1 MSYSNYW
8 LKFWTYIA
16 VFSAILEL
24 LGYPL
29 VRLFLKGAKMR
40 ELSVPANIPP
50 IVSGNVT
57 DHIEELVKRNPNF
70 PSLSIQTNDK
80 WSTVT
85 AAQFRSQVCSVAK
98 GLIAEG
104 LKPGERVAILS
115 RTCYEWT
122 VADYAIWYAGCITV
136 PIYETSSPEQVE
148 WIISDANV
156 VATFFEAQRTTH
168 AFTPIAA
175 KVPHMTRSYIFGDNV
190 LAELSSKGAN
200 ISDDELASR
209 RTSAKPN
216 DPATLIYTSGTT
228 GQPKGCIITHGNM
241 MAEVDTLV
249 KGIPEVF
256 EIPDAS
262 TLIFLPLAH
271 VFGRL
276 IQVAMLRGEVTIGHC
291 PNPTALLK
299 DLSSFQPTFLLAVPR
314 VFEKVFNGSA
324 AKAHGASPVK
334 GKIFDRAAKVAIAYS
349 EALDHGHMSK
359 GLALQ
364 HGLFDKLVYSKLR
377 HAMGGRVTHAISG
390 GAALGSRLGH
400 FYRGLGLIILEGYGL
415 TESTAGSTLN
425 LPSSLKIGSVGRP
438 LPGTGVR
445 IESDGEVLLK
455 GPHIFAGYW
464 NNDAATAEAMTSDG
478 WFRSGDIGE
487 LDGDGFLRITG
498 RKKEIIVTAGGKNV
512 APAVLEDRLRANPI
526 ISQCVVV
533 GDNKPYIAALIT
545 LDQDALPQI
554 LSANNIEQ
562 SPMADLVLDPNLR
575 ALVQK
580 AVNSANEAVS
590 NSEAIKKFSILLEDL
605 TIDNGYLTPKMSIR
619 RHLIVQ
625 DFAKDIDALY
635 N

>member
-1 MSYSNYW
+1 
-8 LKFWTYIA
+8 
-16 VFSAILEL
+16 V
-24 LGYPL
+24 
-29 VRLFLKGAKMR
+29 R

-50 IVSGNVT
+50 VSGGNVT
-57 DHIEELVKRNPNF
+57 DQIEDLFARNPQF
-70 PSLSIQTNDK
+70 PSVSIQTDDE
-80 WSTVT
+80 WSTIT
-85 AAQFRSQVCSVAK
+85 AAQFREQVRNVAK

-104 LKPGERVAILS
+104 LNAGDRIAILS
-115 RTCYEWT
+115 RTRYEWT
-122 VADYAIWYAGCITV
+122 VADYAIWYAGCVTV

-148 WIISDANV
+148 WIVSDSHV

-168 AFTPIAA
+168 AFQPIAA
-175 KVPHMTRSYIFGDNV
+175 KVPHMTRSYIFSDDV
-190 LAELSSKGAN
+190 LAELARKGAN
-200 ISDDELASR
+200 VSDSELESR
-209 RTSAKPN
+209 RTSAGPS

-228 GQPKGCIITHGNM
+228 GQPKGCIITHGNLIS
-241 MAEVDTLV
+241 EVDTLV
-249 KGIPEVF
+249 KAVPEVF
-256 EIPDAS
+256 DVPEAS

-299 DLSSFQPTFLLAVPR
+299 DLGSFKPTFLLAVPR

-324 AKAHGASPVK
+324 AKAHEASPVK
-334 GKIFDRAAKVAIAYS
+334 GKIFDRAAATAIAYS
-349 EALDHGHMSK
+349 EALDHGHVSK
-359 GLALQ
+359 GLTIK

-400 FYRGLGLIILEGYGL
+400 FYRGIGLIILEGYGL
-415 TESTAGSTLN
+415 TETTAGSTLN
-425 LPSSLKIGSVGRP
+425 LPSALKIGSVGRP
-438 LPGTGVR
+438 LPGTGAR
-445 IESDGEVLLK
+445 IESDGEILLK
-455 GPHIFAGYW
+455 GPHVFAGYW

-478 WFRSGDIGE
+478 WFRTGDIGE
-487 LDGDGFLRITG
+487 LDGDGYLRITG
-498 RKKEIIVTAGGKNV
+498 RKKELIVTAGGKNV

-533 GDNKPYIAALIT
+533 GDNKPYIGALIT

-554 LSANNIEQ
+554 LAANNIE
-562 SPMADLVLDPNLR
+562 SAPMSDLIQNADVR

-580 AVNSANEAVS
+580 AVDAANEAVS
-590 NSEAIKKFSILLEDL
+590 NSEAIKKFVILPEDL

-625 DFAKDIDALY
+625 DFASDIEGLY
-635 N
+635 A

>member
-1 MSYSNYW
+1 
-8 LKFWTYIA
+8 
-16 VFSAILEL
+16 
-24 LGYPL
+24 
-29 VRLFLKGAKMR
+29 MR

-57 DHIEELVKRNPNF
+57 DHIEELVVRNPQF
-70 PSLSIQTNDK
+70 PSLSIQTDDQ
-80 WSTVT
+80 WTTVT
-85 AAQFRSQVCSVAK
+85 AEQFRSQVRSVAK

-104 LKPGERVAILS
+104 LAAGERVAILS
-115 RTCYEWT
+115 RTRYEWT

-156 VATFFEAQRTTH
+156 VATFFEASRTTH

-175 KVPHMTRSYIFGDNV
+175 KVPHMTRSYVFGDNV
-190 LAELSSKGAN
+190 LAELSSKGMH
-200 ISDDELASR
+200 ISDDELNAR
-209 RTSAKPN
+209 RTSAKPS

-228 GQPKGCIITHGNM
+228 GRPKGCIITHGNM

-256 EIPDAS
+256 DVPDAS

-291 PNPTALLK
+291 PNPVALLK
-299 DLSSFQPTFLLAVPR
+299 DLSSFKPTFLLAVPR

-324 AKAHGASPVK
+324 AKAHEASPVK
-334 GKIFDRAAKVAIAYS
+334 GKIFDSAAKVAIAYS

-359 GLALQ
+359 GLALK
-364 HGLFDKLVYSKLR
+364 HGLFDKLVYSKIR

-445 IESDGEVLLK
+445 IEPDGEVLLK

-464 NNDAATAEAMTSDG
+464 NNEAATAQDMTSDG
-478 WFRSGDIGE
+478 WFRTGDIGE
-487 LDGDGFLRITG
+487 IDGDGFLRITG

-554 LSANNIEQ
+554 LSANNIDAA
-562 SPMADLVLDPNLR
+562 PMSELVANPNLR

-580 AVNSANEAVS
+580 AVNAANEAVS
-590 NSEAIKKFSILLEDL
+590 NSEAIKKFSILLEDF
-605 TIDNGYLTPKMSIR
+605 TIDNGYLTPKMTIR

-625 DFAKDIDALY
+625 DFAKEIDALY

>member
-1 MSYSNYW
+1 
-8 LKFWTYIA
+8 
-16 VFSAILEL
+16 
-24 LGYPL
+24 
-29 VRLFLKGAKMR
+29 MR

-50 IVSGNVT
+50 VSGGNVT
-57 DHIEELVKRNPNF
+57 DQIEDLFARNPQF
-70 PSLSIQTNDK
+70 PSVSIQTDDE
-80 WSTVT
+80 WSTIT
-85 AAQFRSQVCSVAK
+85 AAQFREQVRNVAK

-104 LKPGERVAILS
+104 LNAGDRIAILS
-115 RTCYEWT
+115 RTRYEWT
-122 VADYAIWYAGCITV
+122 VADYAIWYAGCVTV

-148 WIISDANV
+148 WIVSDSHV

-168 AFTPIAA
+168 AFQPIAA
-175 KVPHMTRSYIFGDNV
+175 KVPHMTRSYIFSDDV
-190 LAELSSKGAN
+190 LAELARKGAN
-200 ISDDELASR
+200 VSDSELESR
-209 RTSAKPN
+209 RTSAGPS

-228 GQPKGCIITHGNM
+228 GQPKGCIITHGNLIS
-241 MAEVDTLV
+241 EVDTLV
-249 KGIPEVF
+249 KAVPEVF
-256 EIPDAS
+256 DVPEAS

-299 DLSSFQPTFLLAVPR
+299 DLGSFKPTFLLAVPR

-324 AKAHGASPVK
+324 AKAHEASPVK
-334 GKIFDRAAKVAIAYS
+334 GKIFDRAASTAIAYS
-349 EALDHGHMSK
+349 EALDHGHVSK
-359 GLALQ
+359 GLTIK

-400 FYRGLGLIILEGYGL
+400 FYRGIGLIILEGYGL
-415 TESTAGSTLN
+415 TETTAGSTLN
-425 LPSSLKIGSVGRP
+425 LPSALKIGSVGRP
-438 LPGTGVR
+438 LPGTGAR
-445 IESDGEVLLK
+445 IESDGEILLK
-455 GPHIFAGYW
+455 GPHVFAGYW

-478 WFRSGDIGE
+478 WFRTGDIGE
-487 LDGDGFLRITG
+487 LDGEGYLRITG
-498 RKKEIIVTAGGKNV
+498 RKKELIVTAGGKNV

-533 GDNKPYIAALIT
+533 GDNKPYIGALVT

-554 LSANNIEQ
+554 LAANNIE
-562 SPMADLVLDPNLR
+562 SAPMSDLIQNADVR

-580 AVNSANEAVS
+580 AVNAANEAVS
-590 NSEAIKKFSILLEDL
+590 NSEAIKKFVILPEDL

-625 DFAKDIDALY
+625 DFAGDIEGLY
-635 N
+635 A

>member
-1 MSYSNYW
+1 
-8 LKFWTYIA
+8 
-16 VFSAILEL
+16 
-24 LGYPL
+24 
-29 VRLFLKGAKMR
+29 MR

-50 IVSGNVT
+50 VSSGNVT
-57 DHIEELVKRNPNF
+57 DQIEDLFARNPQF
-70 PSLSIQTNDK
+70 PSVSIQTDDE
-80 WSTVT
+80 WSTIT
-85 AAQFRSQVCSVAK
+85 AAQFREQVRNVAK

-104 LKPGERVAILS
+104 LNAGERIAILS
-115 RTCYEWT
+115 RTRYEWT
-122 VADYAIWYAGCITV
+122 VADYAIWYAGCVTV

-148 WIISDANV
+148 WIVSDSHV

-168 AFTPIAA
+168 AFQPIAA
-175 KVPHMTRSYIFGDNV
+175 KVPHMTRSYIFSDDV
-190 LAELSSKGAN
+190 LAELARKGAN
-200 ISDDELASR
+200 VSDSELESR
-209 RTSAKPN
+209 RTSAGPS

-228 GQPKGCIITHGNM
+228 GQPKGCIITHGNLIS
-241 MAEVDTLV
+241 EVDTLV
-249 KGIPEVF
+249 KAVPEVF
-256 EIPDAS
+256 DVPEAS

-299 DLSSFQPTFLLAVPR
+299 DLGSFKPTFLLAVPR

-324 AKAHGASPVK
+324 AKAHEASPVK
-334 GKIFDRAAKVAIAYS
+334 GKIFDRAAATAIAYS
-349 EALDHGHMSK
+349 EALDHGHVSK
-359 GLALQ
+359 GLSIK

-400 FYRGLGLIILEGYGL
+400 FYRGIGLIILEGYGL
-415 TESTAGSTLN
+415 TETTAGSTLN
-425 LPSSLKIGSVGRP
+425 LPSALKIGSVGRP
-438 LPGTGVR
+438 LPGTGAR
-445 IESDGEVLLK
+445 IESDGEILLK
-455 GPHIFAGYW
+455 GPHVFAGYW

-478 WFRSGDIGE
+478 WFRTGDIGE
-487 LDGDGFLRITG
+487 LDGEGYLRITG
-498 RKKEIIVTAGGKNV
+498 RKKELIVTAGGKNV

-533 GDNKPYIAALIT
+533 GDNKPYIGALVT

-554 LSANNIEQ
+554 LAANNIE
-562 SPMADLVLDPNLR
+562 SAPMSDLIQNADVR

-580 AVNSANEAVS
+580 AVNAANEAVS
-590 NSEAIKKFSILLEDL
+590 NSEAIKKFVILPEDL

-625 DFAKDIDALY
+625 DFAGDIEGLY
-635 N
+635 A

>member
-1 MSYSNYW
+1 
-8 LKFWTYIA
+8 
-16 VFSAILEL
+16 
-24 LGYPL
+24 
-29 VRLFLKGAKMR
+29 
-40 ELSVPANIPP
+40 
-50 IVSGNVT
+50 
-57 DHIEELVKRNPNF
+57 
-70 PSLSIQTNDK
+70 
-80 WSTVT
+80 
-85 AAQFRSQVCSVAK
+85 
-98 GLIAEG
+98 
-104 LKPGERVAILS
+104 
-115 RTCYEWT
+115 
-122 VADYAIWYAGCITV
+122 
-136 PIYETSSPEQVE
+136 
-148 WIISDANV
+148 
-156 VATFFEAQRTTH
+156 
-168 AFTPIAA
+168 
-175 KVPHMTRSYIFGDNV
+175 MTRSYVFGDNV
-190 LAELSSKGAN
+190 LAELSSKGAH
-200 ISDDELASR
+200 ISDDELTAR
-209 RTSAKPN
+209 RNSSQPS

-228 GQPKGCIITHGNM
+228 GRPKGCIITHGNL

-249 KGIPEVF
+249 KGVPEVF
-256 EIPDAS
+256 EVPEAS

-291 PNPTALLK
+291 PNPAALLK

-324 AKAHGASPVK
+324 AKAHEASPVK

-349 EALDHGHMSK
+349 EAIDHGHMSK

-425 LPSSLKIGSVGRP
+425 VPSNLKIGSVGRP

-464 NNDAATAEAMTSDG
+464 NNDAATAEAMTGDG

-487 LDGDGFLRITG
+487 LDSDGFLRITG

-512 APAVLEDRLRANPI
+512 APAVLEDRLRANSI

-533 GDNKPYIAALIT
+533 GDDKPYIAALIT

-554 LSANNIEQ
+554 LAASNLENA
-562 SPMADLVLDPNLR
+562 PMAELVADPNVR

-580 AVNSANEAVS
+580 AINAANEAVS

-619 RHLIVQ
+619 RHLILQ
-625 DFAKDIDALY
+625 DFAKEIDALY

>member
-1 MSYSNYW
+1 
-8 LKFWTYIA
+8 
-16 VFSAILEL
+16 
-24 LGYPL
+24 
-29 VRLFLKGAKMR
+29 MR

-50 IVSGNVT
+50 VSSGNVT
-57 DHIEELVKRNPNF
+57 DQIEDLFARNPQF
-70 PSLSIQTNDK
+70 PSVSIQTDDE
-80 WSTVT
+80 WSTIT
-85 AAQFRSQVCSVAK
+85 AAQFREQVRNVAK

-104 LKPGERVAILS
+104 LNAGDRIAILS
-115 RTCYEWT
+115 RTRYEWT
-122 VADYAIWYAGCITV
+122 VADYAIWYAGCVTV

-148 WIISDANV
+148 WIVSDSHV

-168 AFTPIAA
+168 AFQPIAA
-175 KVPHMTRSYIFGDNV
+175 KVPHMTRSYIFSDDV
-190 LAELSSKGAN
+190 LAELARKGAN
-200 ISDDELASR
+200 VSDSELESR
-209 RTSAKPN
+209 RTSAGPS

-228 GQPKGCIITHGNM
+228 GRPKGCIITHGNLI
-241 MAEVDTLV
+241 AEVDTLV
-249 KGIPEVF
+249 KAVPEVF
-256 EIPDAS
+256 DVPEAS

-299 DLSSFQPTFLLAVPR
+299 DLGSFKPTFLLAVPR

-324 AKAHGASPVK
+324 AKAHEASPVK
-334 GKIFDRAAKVAIAYS
+334 GKIFDRAAATAIAYS
-349 EALDHGHMSK
+349 EALDHGHVSK
-359 GLALQ
+359 GLTIK

-400 FYRGLGLIILEGYGL
+400 FYRGIGLIILEGYGL
-415 TESTAGSTLN
+415 TETTAGSTLN
-425 LPSSLKIGSVGRP
+425 LPSALKIGSVGRP
-438 LPGTGVR
+438 LPGTGAR
-445 IESDGEVLLK
+445 IESDGEILLK
-455 GPHIFAGYW
+455 GPHVFAGYW

-478 WFRSGDIGE
+478 WFRTGDIGE
-487 LDGDGFLRITG
+487 LDGEGYLRITG
-498 RKKEIIVTAGGKNV
+498 RKKELIVTAGGKNV

-533 GDNKPYIAALIT
+533 GDNKPYIGALIT

-554 LSANNIEQ
+554 LAANNIE
-562 SPMADLVLDPNLR
+562 SAPMSDLIQNADVR

-580 AVNSANEAVS
+580 AVNAANEAVS
-590 NSEAIKKFSILLEDL
+590 NSEAIKKFVILPEDL

-625 DFAKDIDALY
+625 DFAGDIEGLY
-635 N
+635 A

>member
-1 MSYSNYW
+1 
-8 LKFWTYIA
+8 
-16 VFSAILEL
+16 V
-24 LGYPL
+24 
-29 VRLFLKGAKMR
+29 R

-50 IVSGNVT
+50 VSGGNVT
-57 DHIEELVKRNPNF
+57 DQIEDLFARNPQF
-70 PSLSIQTNDK
+70 PSVSIQTDDE
-80 WSTVT
+80 WSTIT
-85 AAQFRSQVCSVAK
+85 AAQFREQVRNVAK

-104 LKPGERVAILS
+104 LNAGDRIAILS
-115 RTCYEWT
+115 RTRYEWT
-122 VADYAIWYAGCITV
+122 VADYAIWYAGCVTV

-148 WIISDANV
+148 WIVSDSHV

-168 AFTPIAA
+168 AFQPIAA
-175 KVPHMTRSYIFGDNV
+175 KVPHMTRSYIFSDDV
-190 LAELSSKGAN
+190 LAELARKGAN
-200 ISDDELASR
+200 VSDSELESR
-209 RTSAKPN
+209 RTSAGPS

-228 GQPKGCIITHGNM
+228 GQPKGCIITHGNLIS
-241 MAEVDTLV
+241 EVDTLV
-249 KGIPEVF
+249 KAVPEVF
-256 EIPDAS
+256 DVPEAS

-299 DLSSFQPTFLLAVPR
+299 DLGSFKPTFLLAVPR

-324 AKAHGASPVK
+324 AKAHEASPVK
-334 GKIFDRAAKVAIAYS
+334 GKIFDRAAATAIAYS
-349 EALDHGHMSK
+349 EALDHGHVSK
-359 GLALQ
+359 GLTIK

-400 FYRGLGLIILEGYGL
+400 FYRGIGLIILEGYGL
-415 TESTAGSTLN
+415 TETTAGSTLN
-425 LPSSLKIGSVGRP
+425 LPSALKIGSVGRP
-438 LPGTGVR
+438 LPGTGAR
-445 IESDGEVLLK
+445 IESDGEILLK
-455 GPHIFAGYW
+455 GPHVFAGYW

-478 WFRSGDIGE
+478 WFRTGDIGE
-487 LDGDGFLRITG
+487 LDGDGYLRITG
-498 RKKEIIVTAGGKNV
+498 RKKELIVTAGGKNV

-533 GDNKPYIAALIT
+533 GDNKPYIGALVT

-554 LSANNIEQ
+554 LAANNIE
-562 SPMADLVLDPNLR
+562 SAPMSDLIQNADVR

-580 AVNSANEAVS
+580 AVNAANEAVS
-590 NSEAIKKFSILLEDL
+590 NSEAIKKFVILPEDL

-625 DFAKDIDALY
+625 DFAGDIEGLY
-635 N
+635 A

>member
-1 MSYSNYW
+1 
-8 LKFWTYIA
+8 
-16 VFSAILEL
+16 
-24 LGYPL
+24 
-29 VRLFLKGAKMR
+29 MR

-50 IVSGNVT
+50 VSSGNVT
-57 DHIEELVKRNPNF
+57 DQIEDLFARNPQF
-70 PSLSIQTNDK
+70 PSVSIQTDDE
-80 WSTVT
+80 WSTIT
-85 AAQFRSQVCSVAK
+85 AAQFREQVRNVAK

-104 LKPGERVAILS
+104 LNAGDRIAILS
-115 RTCYEWT
+115 RTRYEWT
-122 VADYAIWYAGCITV
+122 VADYAIWYAGCVTV

-148 WIISDANV
+148 WIVSDSHV

-168 AFTPIAA
+168 AFQPIAA
-175 KVPHMTRSYIFGDNV
+175 KVPHMTRSYIFGDDV
-190 LAELSSKGAN
+190 LAELARKGAN
-200 ISDDELASR
+200 VSDSELESR
-209 RTSAKPN
+209 RTSAGPS

-228 GQPKGCIITHGNM
+228 GQPKGCIITHGNLIS
-241 MAEVDTLV
+241 EVDTLV
-249 KGIPEVF
+249 KAVPEVF
-256 EIPDAS
+256 DVPEAS

-299 DLSSFQPTFLLAVPR
+299 DLGSFKPTFLLAVPR

-324 AKAHGASPVK
+324 AKAHEASPVK
-334 GKIFDRAAKVAIAYS
+334 GKIFDRAAATAIAYS
-349 EALDHGHMSK
+349 EALDHGHVSK
-359 GLALQ
+359 GLSIK

-400 FYRGLGLIILEGYGL
+400 FYRGIGLIILEGYGL
-415 TESTAGSTLN
+415 TETTAGSTLN
-425 LPSSLKIGSVGRP
+425 LPSALKIGSVGRP
-438 LPGTGVR
+438 LPGTGAR
-445 IESDGEVLLK
+445 IESDGEILLK
-455 GPHIFAGYW
+455 GPHVFAGYW

-478 WFRSGDIGE
+478 WFRTGDIGE
-487 LDGDGFLRITG
+487 LDGEGYLRITG
-498 RKKEIIVTAGGKNV
+498 RKKELIVTASGKNV

-533 GDNKPYIAALIT
+533 GDNKPYIGALVT

-554 LSANNIEQ
+554 LAANNIE
-562 SPMADLVLDPNLR
+562 SAPMSDLIQNADVR

-580 AVNSANEAVS
+580 AVNAANEAVS
-590 NSEAIKKFSILLEDL
+590 NSEAIKKFVILPEDL

-625 DFAKDIDALY
+625 DFAGDIEGLY
-635 N
+635 A

>member
-1 MSYSNYW
+1 
-8 LKFWTYIA
+8 
-16 VFSAILEL
+16 V
-24 LGYPL
+24 
-29 VRLFLKGAKMR
+29 R

-50 IVSGNVT
+50 VSGGNVT
-57 DHIEELVKRNPNF
+57 DQIEDLFARNPQF
-70 PSLSIQTNDK
+70 PSVSIQTDDE
-80 WSTVT
+80 WSTIT
-85 AAQFRSQVCSVAK
+85 AAQFREQVRNVAK

-104 LKPGERVAILS
+104 LNAGDRIAILS
-115 RTCYEWT
+115 RTRYEWT
-122 VADYAIWYAGCITV
+122 VADYAIWYAGCVTV

-148 WIISDANV
+148 WIVSDSHV

-168 AFTPIAA
+168 AFQPIAA
-175 KVPHMTRSYIFGDNV
+175 KVPHMTRSYIFSDDV
-190 LAELSSKGAN
+190 LAELARKGAN
-200 ISDDELASR
+200 VSDSELESR
-209 RTSAKPN
+209 RTSAGPS

-228 GQPKGCIITHGNM
+228 GQPKGCIITHGNLIS
-241 MAEVDTLV
+241 EVDTLV
-249 KGIPEVF
+249 KAVPEVF
-256 EIPDAS
+256 DVPEAS

-299 DLSSFQPTFLLAVPR
+299 DLGSFKPTFLLAVPR

-324 AKAHGASPVK
+324 AKAHEASPVK
-334 GKIFDRAAKVAIAYS
+334 GKIFDRAAATAIAYS
-349 EALDHGHMSK
+349 EALDHGHVSK
-359 GLALQ
+359 GLTIK

-400 FYRGLGLIILEGYGL
+400 FYRGIGLIILEGYGL
-415 TESTAGSTLN
+415 TETTAGSTLN
-425 LPSSLKIGSVGRP
+425 LPSALKIGSVGRP
-438 LPGTGVR
+438 LPGTGAR
-445 IESDGEVLLK
+445 IESDGEILLK
-455 GPHIFAGYW
+455 GPHVFAGYW

-478 WFRSGDIGE
+478 WFRTGDIGE
-487 LDGDGFLRITG
+487 LDGDGYLRITG
-498 RKKEIIVTAGGKNV
+498 RKKELIVTAGGKNV

-533 GDNKPYIAALIT
+533 GDNKPYIGALVT

-554 LSANNIEQ
+554 LAATNIE
-562 SPMADLVLDPNLR
+562 SAPMSDLIQNADVR

-580 AVNSANEAVS
+580 AVNAANEAVS
-590 NSEAIKKFSILLEDL
+590 NSEAIKKFVILPEDL

-625 DFAKDIDALY
+625 DFAGDIEGLY
-635 N
+635 A

>member
-1 MSYSNYW
+1 
-8 LKFWTYIA
+8 
-16 VFSAILEL
+16 
-24 LGYPL
+24 
-29 VRLFLKGAKMR
+29 MR

-104 LKPGERVAILS
+104 LQPGERVAILS

-148 WIISDANV
+148 WIVSDANV

-175 KVPHMTRSYIFGDNV
+175 KVPHMTRSYIFGENV

-209 RTSAKPN
+209 RNLAKPN

-291 PNPTALLK
+291 PNPAALLK

-359 GLALQ
+359 GLSLQ

-554 LSANNIEQ
+554 LSANNIDQ
-562 SPMADLVLDPNLR
+562 SPMADLVSDPNLR

>member
-1 MSYSNYW
+1 
-8 LKFWTYIA
+8 
-16 VFSAILEL
+16 
-24 LGYPL
+24 
-29 VRLFLKGAKMR
+29 MR
-40 ELSVPANIPP
+40 ELSVVANIPP
-50 IVSGNVT
+50 ISGGNVT
-57 DHIEELVKRNPNF
+57 DHIEELVLRNPQF
-70 PSLSIQTNDK
+70 PSLCIQTQDN
-80 WSTVT
+80 WTAVT
-85 AAQFRSQVCSVAK
+85 AQQFHSEVRNVAK

-104 LKPGERVAILS
+104 LQPGDRVAILS
-115 RTCYEWT
+115 RTRYEWT
-122 VADYAIWYAGCITV
+122 VADYAIWYSGCITV
-136 PIYETSSPEQVE
+136 PIYETSAPEQVE
-148 WIISDANV
+148 WIMSDANV

-168 AFTPIAA
+168 AYTPIAS
-175 KVPHMTRSYIFGDNV
+175 KVPNMTRSYIFAENV
-190 LAELSSKGAN
+190 LAELASKGAH
-200 ISDDELASR
+200 ISDEELATR
-209 RTSAKPN
+209 RNSAKPN

-228 GQPKGCIITHGNM
+228 GRPKGCIITHANM

-256 EIPDAS
+256 EVPEAS

-291 PNPTALLK
+291 PNPAALLK

-324 AKAHGASPVK
+324 AKAHEASPVK
-334 GKIFDRAAKVAIAYS
+334 GKIFDRAAAVAIAYS
-349 EALDHGHMSK
+349 EALDHGHVSK
-359 GLALQ
+359 GLSLQ

-425 LPSSLKIGSVGRP
+425 LPSALKIGSVGRP

-445 IESDGEVLLK
+445 IEPDGEVLLK

-464 NNDAATAEAMTSDG
+464 NNDAATSEAMTSDG
-478 WFRSGDIGE
+478 WFRTGDIGE

-512 APAVLEDRLRANPI
+512 APAVLEDRLRANSI

-554 LSANNIEQ
+554 LAANNIEAA
-562 SPMADLVLDPNLR
+562 PMSELIANPQLR

-619 RHLIVQ
+619 RHLVMQ
-625 DFAKDIDALY
+625 DFANEIESLY
-635 N
+635 S

>member
-1 MSYSNYW
+1 
-8 LKFWTYIA
+8 
-16 VFSAILEL
+16 
-24 LGYPL
+24 
-29 VRLFLKGAKMR
+29 MR

-50 IVSGNVT
+50 VSSGNVT
-57 DHIEELVKRNPNF
+57 DQIEDLFARNPQF
-70 PSLSIQTNDK
+70 PSVSIQTDDE
-80 WSTVT
+80 WSTIT
-85 AAQFRSQVCSVAK
+85 AAQFREQVRNVAK

-104 LKPGERVAILS
+104 LNAGDRIAILS
-115 RTCYEWT
+115 RTRYEWT
-122 VADYAIWYAGCITV
+122 VADYAIWYAGCVTV

-148 WIISDANV
+148 WIVSDSHV

-168 AFTPIAA
+168 AFQPIAA
-175 KVPHMTRSYIFGDNV
+175 KVPHMTRSYIFSDDA
-190 LAELSSKGAN
+190 LAELARKGAN
-200 ISDDELASR
+200 VSDSELESR
-209 RTSAKPN
+209 RTSAGPS

-228 GQPKGCIITHGNM
+228 GRPKGCIITHGNLIS
-241 MAEVDTLV
+241 EVDTLV
-249 KGIPEVF
+249 KAVPEVF
-256 EIPDAS
+256 DVPEAS

-299 DLSSFQPTFLLAVPR
+299 DLGSFKPTFLLAVPR

-324 AKAHGASPVK
+324 AKAHEASPVK
-334 GKIFDRAAKVAIAYS
+334 GKIFDRAAATAIAYS
-349 EALDHGHMSK
+349 EALDHGHVSK
-359 GLALQ
+359 GLSIK

-400 FYRGLGLIILEGYGL
+400 FYRGIGLIILEGYGL
-415 TESTAGSTLN
+415 TETTAGSTLN
-425 LPSSLKIGSVGRP
+425 LPSALKIGSVGRP
-438 LPGTGVR
+438 LPGTGAR
-445 IESDGEVLLK
+445 IESDGEILLK
-455 GPHIFAGYW
+455 GPHVFAGYW

-478 WFRSGDIGE
+478 WFRTGDIGE
-487 LDGDGFLRITG
+487 LDGEGYLRITG
-498 RKKEIIVTAGGKNV
+498 RKKELIVTASGKNV

-533 GDNKPYIAALIT
+533 GDNKPYIGALIT

-554 LSANNIEQ
+554 LAANNIE
-562 SPMADLVLDPNLR
+562 SAPMSDLIQNADVR

-580 AVNSANEAVS
+580 AVNAANEAVS
-590 NSEAIKKFSILLEDL
+590 NSEAIKKFVILPEDL

-625 DFAKDIDALY
+625 DFAGDIEGLY
-635 N
+635 A